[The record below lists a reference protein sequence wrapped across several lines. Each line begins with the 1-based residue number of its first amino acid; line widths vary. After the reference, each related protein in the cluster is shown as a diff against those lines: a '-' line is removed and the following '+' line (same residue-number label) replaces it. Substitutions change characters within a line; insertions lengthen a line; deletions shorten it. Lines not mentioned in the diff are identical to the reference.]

1 MGAPHD
7 NSSSLRPPRGVVRLI
22 GWSVA
27 VILVFAVSVGLVW
40 AHSLQI
46 RSQQVSLQGIN
57 ALGPS
62 VLVMRVQQRGHSRS
76 VSLPASIHGYIETPI
91 YAKTPGYLKAIYVD
105 KGDRVHK
112 GEVLAILDSPELDKQ
127 VADAKANYWLSK
139 VTDGRN
145 QELVAQ
151 QVIPQQTADNS
162 HAAMLQAR
170 AAYEQL
176 VALQSYEVIRAETDG
191 IITARDVDPGA
202 LIPQVTTPGSS
213 ISIVDL
219 ATLYPLRVY
228 ADVPQDLAALVKDGE
243 LASVSVTQY
252 PDRSFSGTV
261 TRHPEA
267 LAQDT
272 RTMRVEVDIPNPKQ
286 TLVPGMYVK
295 VGFGLQPKGLV
306 EVPAA
311 TLIFRSNGPQVA
323 HVDSTGRLTFH
334 DVTIARDDGNVVE
347 LGSGVAPGD
356 ELALNV
362 SSQISEGELV
372 KVSRPPA
379 PVQPAKAP
387 AQEATTSGQPP
398 QSPTAR
404 R

>member
-162 HAAMLQAR
+162 HAAMLQAK

-176 VALQSYEVIRAETDG
+176 LALQSYEVIRSETDG

-228 ADVPQDLAALVKDGE
+228 ADVPQDLAALVKDGDP
-243 LASVSVTQY
+243 ASVSVTQY

-272 RTMRVEVDIPNPKQ
+272 RTMRVEVDLPNKDSA
-286 TLVPGMYVK
+286 LYPGMYATLTLNVGSSDIAPWVPDDALMFRGGDAFVPVVRKDRIHLAK
-295 VGFGLQPKGLV
+295 VALGNDDGREVQVAKGLSKDDLIAVNVGQGV
-306 EVPAA
+306 E
-311 TLIFRSNGPQVA
+311 
-323 HVDSTGRLTFH
+323 
-334 DVTIARDDGNVVE
+334 E
-347 LGSGVAPGD
+347 GD
-356 ELALNV
+356 
-362 SSQISEGELV
+362 
-372 KVSRPPA
+372 
-379 PVQPAKAP
+379 PVQPVV
-387 AQEATTSGQPP
+387 Q
-398 QSPTAR
+398 
-404 R
+404 

>member
-162 HAAMLQAR
+162 HAAMLQAK

-176 VALQSYEVIRAETDG
+176 LALQSYEVIRSETDG

-272 RTMRVEVDIPNPKQ
+272 RTMRVEVDLPNKDSA
-286 TLVPGMYVK
+286 LYPGMY
-295 VGFGLQPKGLV
+295 
-306 EVPAA
+306 A
-311 TLIFRSNGPQVA
+311 TLTLNVGSSDIAPWVPDDALMFRGGDAFVPVVRKNRIHLARVALGNDDGREVQVA
-323 HVDSTGRLTFH
+323 SGLSKDDL
-334 DVTIARDDGNVVE
+334 IAVNVGQGVE
-347 LGSGVAPGD
+347 EGD
-356 ELALNV
+356 
-362 SSQISEGELV
+362 
-372 KVSRPPA
+372 
-379 PVQPAKAP
+379 PVQPVV
-387 AQEATTSGQPP
+387 Q
-398 QSPTAR
+398 
-404 R
+404 

>member
-228 ADVPQDLAALVKDGE
+228 ADVPQDLAALLKDGE

-252 PDRSFSGTV
+252 SDRSFSGTV

-272 RTMRVEVDIPNPKQ
+272 RTMRVEVDLPNKDSAMY
-286 TLVPGMYVK
+286 PGMYATLTLNVGSSDIAPWVPDDALMFRGGDAFVPVVRKDRIHLAK
-295 VGFGLQPKGLV
+295 VALGNDDGREVQVAKGLSKDDLIAVNVGQGV
-306 EVPAA
+306 E
-311 TLIFRSNGPQVA
+311 
-323 HVDSTGRLTFH
+323 
-334 DVTIARDDGNVVE
+334 E
-347 LGSGVAPGD
+347 GD
-356 ELALNV
+356 
-362 SSQISEGELV
+362 
-372 KVSRPPA
+372 
-379 PVQPAKAP
+379 PVQPVVP
-387 AQEATTSGQPP
+387 ASVQ
-398 QSPTAR
+398 
-404 R
+404 

>member
-1 MGAPHD
+1 M
-7 NSSSLRPPRGVVRLI
+7 
-22 GWSVA
+22 A

-272 RTMRVEVDIPNPKQ
+272 RTMRVEVDLPNKDSA
-286 TLVPGMYVK
+286 LYPGMY
-295 VGFGLQPKGLV
+295 
-306 EVPAA
+306 A
-311 TLIFRSNGPQVA
+311 TLTLNVGSSDIAPWVPDDALMFRGGDAFVPVVRKNRIHLARVALGNDDGREVQVA
-323 HVDSTGRLTFH
+323 SGLSKDDL
-334 DVTIARDDGNVVE
+334 IAVNVGQGVE
-347 LGSGVAPGD
+347 EGD
-356 ELALNV
+356 
-362 SSQISEGELV
+362 
-372 KVSRPPA
+372 
-379 PVQPAKAP
+379 PVQPVV
-387 AQEATTSGQPP
+387 Q
-398 QSPTAR
+398 
-404 R
+404 

>member
-272 RTMRVEVDIPNPKQ
+272 RTMRVEVDLPNKDSA
-286 TLVPGMYVK
+286 LYPGMY
-295 VGFGLQPKGLV
+295 
-306 EVPAA
+306 A
-311 TLIFRSNGPQVA
+311 TLTLNVGSSDIAPWIPDDALMFRGGDAFVPVVRKNRIHLARVALGNDDGREVQVA
-323 HVDSTGRLTFH
+323 SGLSKDDL
-334 DVTIARDDGNVVE
+334 IAVNVGQGVE
-347 LGSGVAPGD
+347 EGD
-356 ELALNV
+356 
-362 SSQISEGELV
+362 
-372 KVSRPPA
+372 
-379 PVQPAKAP
+379 PVQPVV
-387 AQEATTSGQPP
+387 Q
-398 QSPTAR
+398 
-404 R
+404 

>member
-1 MGAPHD
+1 MGAPQD
-7 NSSSLRPPRGVVRLI
+7 SSSSLHPPGGAVRLI

-27 VILVFAVSVGLVW
+27 VMLVFAVSVGLVW
-40 AHSLQI
+40 ARNLQI
-46 RSQQVSLQGIN
+46 RTQQSSLQGIN

-62 VLVMRVQQRGHSRS
+62 VLVMRVQQQRGHSRS

-151 QVIPQQTADNS
+151 QVIAQQIADDS
-162 HAAMLQAR
+162 HAAMLQAK

-176 VALQSYEVIRAETDG
+176 LALQSYEVIRSETEG

-228 ADVPQDLAALVKDGE
+228 ADVPQDLAAFVKDGE
-243 LASVSVTQY
+243 PASVSVTQY

-272 RTMRVEVDIPNPKQ
+272 RTMRVEVDLPNKDSA
-286 TLVPGMYVK
+286 LYPGMY
-295 VGFGLQPKGLV
+295 
-306 EVPAA
+306 A
-311 TLIFRSNGPQVA
+311 TLTLNVGSSDIAPWVPDDALMFRSGDAFVPVVRKNRIHLARVALGNDDGREVQVA
-323 HVDSTGRLTFH
+323 SGLSKDDL
-334 DVTIARDDGNVVE
+334 IAVNVGQGVE
-347 LGSGVAPGD
+347 EGD
-356 ELALNV
+356 
-362 SSQISEGELV
+362 
-372 KVSRPPA
+372 
-379 PVQPAKAP
+379 PVQPVGLAGV
-387 AQEATTSGQPP
+387 Q
-398 QSPTAR
+398 
-404 R
+404 

>member
-272 RTMRVEVDIPNPKQ
+272 RTMRVEVDLPNKDSA
-286 TLVPGMYVK
+286 LYPGMY
-295 VGFGLQPKGLV
+295 
-306 EVPAA
+306 A
-311 TLIFRSNGPQVA
+311 TLTLNVGSSDIAPWVPDDALMFRGGDAFVPVVRKNRIHLARVALGNDDGREVQVA
-323 HVDSTGRLTFH
+323 SGLSKDDL
-334 DVTIARDDGNVVE
+334 IAVNVGQGVE
-347 LGSGVAPGD
+347 EGD
-356 ELALNV
+356 
-362 SSQISEGELV
+362 
-372 KVSRPPA
+372 
-379 PVQPAKAP
+379 PVQPVFP
-387 AQEATTSGQPP
+387 AGVQ
-398 QSPTAR
+398 
-404 R
+404 

>member
-272 RTMRVEVDIPNPKQ
+272 RTMRVEVDLPNKDSA
-286 TLVPGMYVK
+286 LYPGMYATLTLNVGSSDIAPWIPDDALMFRGGDAFVPVVRKDRIPLAK
-295 VGFGLQPKGLV
+295 VALGNDDGREVQVAKGLSKDDLIAVNVGQGV
-306 EVPAA
+306 E
-311 TLIFRSNGPQVA
+311 
-323 HVDSTGRLTFH
+323 
-334 DVTIARDDGNVVE
+334 E
-347 LGSGVAPGD
+347 GD
-356 ELALNV
+356 
-362 SSQISEGELV
+362 
-372 KVSRPPA
+372 
-379 PVQPAKAP
+379 PVQPVVLTGAH
-387 AQEATTSGQPP
+387 
-398 QSPTAR
+398 
-404 R
+404 

>member
-1 MGAPHD
+1 MGAPQD

-272 RTMRVEVDIPNPKQ
+272 RTMRVEVDLPNKDSA
-286 TLVPGMYVK
+286 LYPGMY
-295 VGFGLQPKGLV
+295 
-306 EVPAA
+306 A
-311 TLIFRSNGPQVA
+311 TLTLNVGSSDIAPWIPDDALMFRGGDAFVPVVRKNRIHLARVALGNDDGREVQVA
-323 HVDSTGRLTFH
+323 SGLSKDDL
-334 DVTIARDDGNVVE
+334 IAVNVGQGVE
-347 LGSGVAPGD
+347 EGD
-356 ELALNV
+356 
-362 SSQISEGELV
+362 
-372 KVSRPPA
+372 
-379 PVQPAKAP
+379 PVQPVV
-387 AQEATTSGQPP
+387 Q
-398 QSPTAR
+398 
-404 R
+404 

>member
-228 ADVPQDLAALVKDGE
+228 ADVPQDLAALVKDWE

-272 RTMRVEVDIPNPKQ
+272 RTMRVEVDLPNKDSA
-286 TLVPGMYVK
+286 LYPGMY
-295 VGFGLQPKGLV
+295 
-306 EVPAA
+306 A
-311 TLIFRSNGPQVA
+311 TLTLNVGSSDIAPWVPDDALMFRGGDADVPVVRKNRIHLARVALGNDDGREVQVA
-323 HVDSTGRLTFH
+323 SGLSKDDL
-334 DVTIARDDGNVVE
+334 IAVNVGQGVE
-347 LGSGVAPGD
+347 EGD
-356 ELALNV
+356 
-362 SSQISEGELV
+362 
-372 KVSRPPA
+372 
-379 PVQPAKAP
+379 PVQPVV
-387 AQEATTSGQPP
+387 Q
-398 QSPTAR
+398 
-404 R
+404 

>member
-162 HAAMLQAR
+162 HAAMLQAK

-176 VALQSYEVIRAETDG
+176 LALQSYEVIRSETDG

-272 RTMRVEVDIPNPKQ
+272 RTMRVEVDLPNKDSAMY
-286 TLVPGMYVK
+286 PGMY
-295 VGFGLQPKGLV
+295 
-306 EVPAA
+306 A
-311 TLIFRSNGPQVA
+311 TLTLNVGSSDIAPWIPDDALMFRGGDAFVPVVRKNRIHLARVALGNDDGREVQVA
-323 HVDSTGRLTFH
+323 SGLSKDDL
-334 DVTIARDDGNVVE
+334 IAVNVGQGVE
-347 LGSGVAPGD
+347 EGD
-356 ELALNV
+356 
-362 SSQISEGELV
+362 
-372 KVSRPPA
+372 
-379 PVQPAKAP
+379 PVQPVV
-387 AQEATTSGQPP
+387 Q
-398 QSPTAR
+398 
-404 R
+404 

>member
-127 VADAKANYWLSK
+127 VADAKANYWLQK

-272 RTMRVEVDIPNPKQ
+272 RTMRVEVDLPNKDSA
-286 TLVPGMYVK
+286 LYPGMY
-295 VGFGLQPKGLV
+295 
-306 EVPAA
+306 A
-311 TLIFRSNGPQVA
+311 TLTLNVGSSDIAPWVPDDALMFRGGDAFVPVVRKNRIHLARVALGNDDGREVQVA
-323 HVDSTGRLTFH
+323 SGLSKDDL
-334 DVTIARDDGNVVE
+334 IAVNVGQGVE
-347 LGSGVAPGD
+347 EGD
-356 ELALNV
+356 
-362 SSQISEGELV
+362 
-372 KVSRPPA
+372 
-379 PVQPAKAP
+379 PVQPVVLAGV
-387 AQEATTSGQPP
+387 Q
-398 QSPTAR
+398 
-404 R
+404 

>member
-139 VTDGRN
+139 VTDRRN

-162 HAAMLQAR
+162 YAAMLQAK

-176 VALQSYEVIRAETDG
+176 LALQSYEVIRSETDG
-191 IITARDVDPGA
+191 VITARDVDPGA

-272 RTMRVEVDIPNPKQ
+272 RTMRVEVDLPNKDSA
-286 TLVPGMYVK
+286 LYPGMY
-295 VGFGLQPKGLV
+295 
-306 EVPAA
+306 A
-311 TLIFRSNGPQVA
+311 TLTLNVGSSDIAPWVPDDALMFRGGDAFVPVVRKNRIHLARVALGNDDGREVQVA
-323 HVDSTGRLTFH
+323 SGLSKDDL
-334 DVTIARDDGNVVE
+334 IAVNVGQGVE
-347 LGSGVAPGD
+347 EGD
-356 ELALNV
+356 
-362 SSQISEGELV
+362 
-372 KVSRPPA
+372 
-379 PVQPAKAP
+379 PVQPVV
-387 AQEATTSGQPP
+387 Q
-398 QSPTAR
+398 
-404 R
+404 

>member
-1 MGAPHD
+1 MGAPQD

-27 VILVFAVSVGLVW
+27 VMLVFAVSVGLVW

-272 RTMRVEVDIPNPKQ
+272 RTMRVEVDLPNKDSA
-286 TLVPGMYVK
+286 LYPGMY
-295 VGFGLQPKGLV
+295 
-306 EVPAA
+306 A
-311 TLIFRSNGPQVA
+311 TLTLNVGSSDIAPWVPDDALMFRGGDAFVPVVRKNRIHLARVALGNDDGREVQVA
-323 HVDSTGRLTFH
+323 SGLSKDDL
-334 DVTIARDDGNVVE
+334 IAVNVGQGVE
-347 LGSGVAPGD
+347 EGD
-356 ELALNV
+356 
-362 SSQISEGELV
+362 
-372 KVSRPPA
+372 
-379 PVQPAKAP
+379 PVQPVV
-387 AQEATTSGQPP
+387 Q
-398 QSPTAR
+398 
-404 R
+404 

>member
-1 MGAPHD
+1 MGAPQD
-7 NSSSLRPPRGVVRLI
+7 NSSSLRLPRGAVRFI
-22 GWSVA
+22 GWSV
-27 VILVFAVSVGLVW
+27 VVMLVFAVSVDLVW

-46 RSQQVSLQGIN
+46 RSQGILLQQSN
-57 ALGPS
+57 ALGPR
-62 VLVMRVQQRGHSRS
+62 VPVMRVQQPAGRRR

-151 QVIPQQTADNS
+151 QVIAQQIADDS
-162 HAAMLQAR
+162 HAAMLQAK

-176 VALQSYEVIRAETDG
+176 LALQSYEVIRSETDG

-228 ADVPQDLAALVKDGE
+228 ADVPQDLAALVKDGDP
-243 LASVSVTQY
+243 ASVSVTQY

-272 RTMRVEVDIPNPKQ
+272 RTMRVEVDLPNKDSAMY
-286 TLVPGMYVK
+286 PGMYATLTLNVGSSDIAPWVPDDALMFRGGDAFVPVVRKDRIHLAK
-295 VGFGLQPKGLV
+295 VALGNDDGREVQVAKGLSKDDLIAVNVGQGV
-306 EVPAA
+306 E
-311 TLIFRSNGPQVA
+311 
-323 HVDSTGRLTFH
+323 
-334 DVTIARDDGNVVE
+334 E
-347 LGSGVAPGD
+347 GD
-356 ELALNV
+356 
-362 SSQISEGELV
+362 
-372 KVSRPPA
+372 
-379 PVQPAKAP
+379 PVQPVVLTGAH
-387 AQEATTSGQPP
+387 
-398 QSPTAR
+398 
-404 R
+404 

>member
-272 RTMRVEVDIPNPKQ
+272 RTMRVEVDLPNKDSA
-286 TLVPGMYVK
+286 LYPGMY
-295 VGFGLQPKGLV
+295 
-306 EVPAA
+306 A
-311 TLIFRSNGPQVA
+311 TLTLNVGSSDIAPWVPDDALMFRGGDAFVPIVRKNRIHLARVALGNDDGREVQVA
-323 HVDSTGRLTFH
+323 SGLSKDDL
-334 DVTIARDDGNVVE
+334 IAVNVGQGVE
-347 LGSGVAPGD
+347 EGD
-356 ELALNV
+356 
-362 SSQISEGELV
+362 
-372 KVSRPPA
+372 
-379 PVQPAKAP
+379 PVQPVV
-387 AQEATTSGQPP
+387 Q
-398 QSPTAR
+398 
-404 R
+404 